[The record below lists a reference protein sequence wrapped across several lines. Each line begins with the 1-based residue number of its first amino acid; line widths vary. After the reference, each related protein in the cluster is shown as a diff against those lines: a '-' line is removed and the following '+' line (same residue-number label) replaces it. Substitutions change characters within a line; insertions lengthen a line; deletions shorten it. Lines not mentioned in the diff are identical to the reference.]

1 MESFLARLC
10 AVVHWIAFLITCG
23 FMYVILSGEST
34 NPFLFNFIAA
44 LIPNTIGWL
53 IKFIFTGNG
62 KFLPFKNVW
71 T

>member
-1 MESFLARLC
+1 MESFLARFC
-10 AVVHWIAFLITCG
+10 SVVHWIAFLITCG
-23 FMYVILSGEST
+23 LLYTIISLSGESA

-62 KFLPFKNVW
+62 NFFPF
-71 T
+71 